1 MFEHSEFPNNA
12 INIIF
17 GGAIEGVSIDYLKKE
32 IVVYGNVKDVKIL
45 IYQNTIFSIF
55 KIKIII
61 IIIDSYILYIY
72 IFVSY
77 RLKNN

>member
-32 IVVYGNVKDVKIL
+32 IL

-72 IFVSY
+72 IRIV
-77 RLKNN
+77 